1 MDLNTVV
8 GFVFILLVIACTGI
22 SAIFLLIILSNLKLI
37 LSNLKPEKD
46 LVILLLFIFLF
57 IGFVGL
63 TILLWGIMLKGMGVL
78 V

>member
-1 MDLNTVV
+1 MDLNTVA

-22 SAIFLLIILSNLKLI
+22 SATSLLIILSNLRR
-37 LSNLKPEKD
+37 EKD
-46 LVILLLFIFLF
+46 LITLLFIFLF